1 MENIPITLTGTPE
14 DGQILVKLDYPA
26 RGDGANFV
34 LANTDIDGKL
44 LWNEEEGTYTLH
56 LHSYTWG
63 SDGNNHW
70 QTCQTCGETTVAEA
84 HTGGTATC
92 ISPAVCEVCGASYG
106 EKNPEN
112 HTGETEVRGYIEAKT
127 GVEGYSGDIYCADCG
142 VLLKEGHTIPALE
155 DANQKPGGDNSG
167 TSGGK
172 TGNTEG
178 QGTRNTGTRE
188 TGNAGSPRTGDT
200 SSPLGWLLLLL
211 TSGTVALAGLFAKVS
226 RRKR

>member
-1 MENIPITLTGTPE
+1 M
-14 DGQILVKLDYPA
+14 
-26 RGDGANFV
+26 
-34 LANTDIDGKL
+34 
-44 LWNEEEGTYTLH
+44 
-56 LHSYTWG
+56 
-63 SDGNNHW
+63 
-70 QTCQTCGETTVAEA
+70 AEA

-142 VLLKEGHTIPALE
+142 VLLEEGHTIPALE
-155 DANQKPGGDNSG
+155 DANQKPGGDASG
-167 TSGGK
+167 TGGK
-172 TGNTEG
+172 TGDTKA
-178 QGTRNTGTRE
+178 QG

-200 SSPLGWLLLLL
+200 ASPLGWLLLLL